1 MKEVRL
7 LVKYAVFFVSLVNL
21 NSLAEGFNQS
31 RNMLDLEGDQFTAFQ
46 NSQEYSAF
54 QKFVNFKRNE
64 RSKQLDALRQDITF
78 FKKKNLATKD

>member
-1 MKEVRL
+1 
-7 LVKYAVFFVSLVNL
+7 
-21 NSLAEGFNQS
+21 
-31 RNMLDLEGDQFTAFQ
+31 MLDLDGDQFTAFQ